1 MDNQPIA
8 MPRNYTNFWAA
19 EFDDWITQD
28 YFVINFGS
36 LMYVRPSHNE
46 TYVFKNDSLLE
57 LNKPYP
63 HVDSP
68 YLIRV
73 YVEFNVS
80 EGWLEIV
87 DFESVT
93 PYYPGCESHE
103 EGVYLGEI
111 ELVSKLKQKLLDR
124 YWIVSE
130 EDEGDYDRNWS
141 QGDDDDYFP
150 LDRWG
155 RLDDDYAYGAEV
167 SRP

>member
-19 EFDDWITQD
+19 EFDEWITQD

-73 YVEFNVS
+73 YVEFNIS

-130 EDEGDYDRNWS
+130 EDEG
-141 QGDDDDYFP
+141 
-150 LDRWG
+150 L
-155 RLDDDYAYGAEV
+155 RL
-167 SRP
+167 

>member
-28 YFVINFGS
+28 DFIINFGPVT
-36 LMYVRPSHNE
+36 YVRPSHSK
-46 TYVFKNDSLLE
+46 TYLFKNDSILE

-73 YVEFNVS
+73 YAEFNIS

-93 PYYPGCESHE
+93 PYYPGCESYE
-103 EGVYLGEI
+103 DDVYLGEI
-111 ELVSKLKQKLLDR
+111 EIVSKLKNRLLTHF
-124 YWIVSE
+124 WEVSD
-130 EDEGDYDRNWS
+130 DEGDSGDWS
-141 QGDDDDYFP
+141 QGDDEEFP